1 MHIQPENLHY
11 EGPRRFYWT
20 RVHVTLEDGSETVV
34 LVGAGANYISDH
46 FRIPGNQE
54 LQQTHMDDWLQEA
67 LVDIAASTLDGAQPV
82 HYKIY
87 AQSPEGQANG
97 FKFLSEEV
105 IP

>member
-1 MHIQPENLHY
+1 MVLTPENIHY

-46 FRIPGNQE
+46 FRVPGNQE
-54 LQQTHMDDWLQEA
+54 LQQTQIDAWLQEA
-67 LVDIAASTLDGAQPV
+67 LVDIAASTLDAAQSV
-82 HYKIY
+82 YYKIY
-87 AQSPEGQANG
+87 AQTPEGQANG

-105 IP
+105 TP